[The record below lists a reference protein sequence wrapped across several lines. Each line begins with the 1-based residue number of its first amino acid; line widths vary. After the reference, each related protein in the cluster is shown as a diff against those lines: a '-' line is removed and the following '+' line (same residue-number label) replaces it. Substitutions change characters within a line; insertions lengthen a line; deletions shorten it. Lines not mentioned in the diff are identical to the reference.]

1 MTVVYDGWAL
11 AYDPNSPAAIH
22 LLTLLHAHPPEWK
35 AILALPAAS
44 FHPIPQGVETR
55 FIPCENSPLGSLRW
69 EQRLIPILAH
79 QCEATWIHTVG
90 GGPPLFTSSG
100 RLLSPAG
107 FTPGS
112 SAQPMQRRTLAER
125 ARVALSAGG
134 LSQARWTLWPQDL
147 PTGGVPG
154 PLYPLPPAVPPPFCG
169 EQADLP
175 SQCPQ
180 LASLELP
187 ETYILYH
194 GPSDEGALRSLLD
207 AWSWAADS
215 IGLQY
220 PLLLVGL
227 DSQAQERLA
236 ALLAEYQLT
245 GTARPLPPL
254 SLPCLAYLYRH
265 AGALFHPYELSPWGD
280 PMRLA
285 LACGT
290 PIVGLESQAAAALVG
305 PAAYLTP
312 EGDSYVASRRT
323 LGAALLSVI
332 VEEALAERLSQ
343 AGFQRSVAWSL
354 ERLQSA
360 LRHLY
365 RSETR
370 QEKRA

>member
-154 PLYPLPPAVPPPFCG
+154 PLYPLATGSPPHHFAANKPISPLN
-169 EQADLP
+169 AHNLP
-175 SQCPQ
+175 SSSCQ
-180 LASLELP
+180 
-187 ETYILYH
+187 
-194 GPSDEGALRSLLD
+194 
-207 AWSWAADS
+207 
-215 IGLQY
+215 
-220 PLLLVGL
+220 
-227 DSQAQERLA
+227 
-236 ALLAEYQLT
+236 
-245 GTARPLPPL
+245 
-254 SLPCLAYLYRH
+254 
-265 AGALFHPYELSPWGD
+265 
-280 PMRLA
+280 
-285 LACGT
+285 
-290 PIVGLESQAAAALVG
+290 
-305 PAAYLTP
+305 
-312 EGDSYVASRRT
+312 RRT
-323 LGAALLSVI
+323 SSTMVPATKAPCVPCWMPGVGRRI
-332 VEEALAERLSQ
+332 
-343 AGFQRSVAWSL
+343 RSGYSILCCW
-354 ERLQSA
+354 
-360 LRHLY
+360 
-365 RSETR
+365 
-370 QEKRA
+370 